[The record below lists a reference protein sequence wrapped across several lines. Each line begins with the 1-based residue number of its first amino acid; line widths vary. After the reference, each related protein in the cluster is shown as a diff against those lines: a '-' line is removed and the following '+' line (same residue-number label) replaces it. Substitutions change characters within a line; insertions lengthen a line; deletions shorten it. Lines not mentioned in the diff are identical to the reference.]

1 MAQDATQGQ
10 QAFMRSIDEY
20 IDRHAHTG
28 SSPKDLDTLQS
39 INARG
44 FYSGNDHLI

>member
-20 IDRHAHTG
+20 IDRHSAHPG
-28 SSPKDLDTLQS
+28 QGPKDLATL
-39 INARG
+39 
-44 FYSGNDHLI
+44 